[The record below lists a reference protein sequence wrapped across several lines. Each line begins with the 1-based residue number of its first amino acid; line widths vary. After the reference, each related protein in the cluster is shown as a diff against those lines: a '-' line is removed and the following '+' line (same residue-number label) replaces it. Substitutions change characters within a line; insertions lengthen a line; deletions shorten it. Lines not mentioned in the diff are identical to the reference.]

1 MYNEKIEQLIKAAL
15 ADGVLTEKEKQ
26 VLFKKAHELGID
38 LDEFEM
44 VLDAKLYEAQEAEK
58 QRRAKAAP
66 KSDKYADV
74 KKCPACGTIIPPNT
88 KVCPGCGMVF
98 SNEQNDIKEIAQLQ
112 DNYVKICKVKPVFP
126 TGPLYLSIYVLILL
140 LNILPWIYSF
150 VCHLGWLGLAI
161 PVTVITLIII
171 VGKFLFGDLIDED
184 KKKTKTFAVFNSQ
197 YDSFIGEHHKLLST
211 AQSFYAQD
219 KSVSQRID
227 EVDNKVQTTIAKN
240 AKTNKI
246 YMSLSYGILALTI
259 VLSLVFSFGWFSKTM
274 DRHSY
279 TRTLNLIEKAFEK
292 GKIENAEKYFH
303 EFVDDWD
310 MSHPRNYLAERMIQF
325 YIQLDNEERILYYV
339 RKYTR
344 WDYEFHHYVVGYY
357 ISKER
362 YQDAVDYSSYSVP
375 RIYGTLSSCIK
386 DLMRKHKKDDA
397 IKLIKTNS
405 YLFNSE
411 KSGSEYYKPTVIK
424 ELTALTKE

>member
-1 MYNEKIEQLIKAAL
+1 M
-15 ADGVLTEKEKQ
+15 
-26 VLFKKAHELGID
+26 
-38 LDEFEM
+38 
-44 VLDAKLYEAQEAEK
+44 
-58 QRRAKAAP
+58 
-66 KSDKYADV
+66 
-74 KKCPACGTIIPPNT
+74 
-88 KVCPGCGMVF
+88 
-98 SNEQNDIKEIAQLQ
+98 
-112 DNYVKICKVKPVFP
+112 
-126 TGPLYLSIYVLILL
+126 

-310 MSHPRNYLAERMIQF
+310 KSYPHSYLAEKMIQF
-325 YIQLDNEERILYYV
+325 YIQLDNEERILYYANYG
-339 RKYTR
+339 RAYGTELR
-344 WDYEFHHYVVGYY
+344 HYVVNYY

-375 RIYGTLSSCIK
+375 RIYDSLCSCIK

-405 YLFNSE
+405 YLFNSV

>member
-1 MYNEKIEQLIKAAL
+1 MYDERIEQLISAAL

-26 VLFKKAHELGID
+26 VLFKKAHAEGID
-38 LDEFEM
+38 LDEFEII
-44 VLDAKLYEAQEAEK
+44 LDAKLLEAQEAEK
-58 QRRAKAAP
+58 KKREKAAP

-74 KKCPACGTIIPPNT
+74 KKCPACGNIIPPNT

-112 DNYVKICKVKPVFP
+112 DNYVKICEVKPVFP

-171 VGKFLFGDLIDED
+171 VGKFIFGDSIDED
-184 KKKTKTFAVFNSQ
+184 KRKKKTFAVFNSQ

-219 KSVSQRID
+219 KSVAQRID
-227 EVDNKVQTTIAKN
+227 EVDNKVQTTIAQN
-240 AKTNKI
+240 AKTNKV
-246 YMSLSYGILALTI
+246 YMSLSYGTLALTI
-259 VLSLVFSFGWFSKTM
+259 ILSFVFSFGWFSKTM

-279 TRTLNLIEKAFEK
+279 IRTKSLIEKAFEK
-292 GKIENAEKYFH
+292 GKIVKAEKYFH
-303 EFVDDWD
+303 EFVEDWD
-310 MSHPRNYLAERMIQF
+310 MWNADYLLAKEMLKAFIA
-325 YIQLDNEERILYYV
+325 LDNEEKILYYAGKGSRDLYNV
-339 RKYTR
+339 VV
-344 WDYEFHHYVVGYY
+344 DYYV
-357 ISKER
+357 SKEK
-362 YQDAVDYSSYSVP
+362 YQESIDYSSSNVY
-375 RIYGTLSSCIK
+375 RTYGALNKCIK
-386 DLMRKHKKDDA
+386 DLMRKNKKDEA
-397 IKLIKTNS
+397 IKLLKANS

-411 KSGSEYYKPTVIK
+411 KSDSDYYRPKVVK

>member
-1 MYNEKIEQLIKAAL
+1 MYNEKIEQLINAAL

-44 VLDAKLYEAQEAEK
+44 VLDAKLYKAQEAEK
-58 QRRAKAAP
+58 ERRAKAAP

-74 KKCPACGTIIPPNT
+74 KKCPACGSIIPPNT

-184 KKKTKTFAVFNSQ
+184 KRKKKTFAVFNSQ

-219 KSVSQRID
+219 KSVAQRID
-227 EVDNKVQTTIAKN
+227 EVDNKVQTTIAQN
-240 AKTNKI
+240 AKTNKV
-246 YMSLSYGILALTI
+246 YMSLSYGTLALTI
-259 VLSLVFSFGWFSKTM
+259 ILSFVFSFGWFSKTM

-279 TRTLNLIEKAFEK
+279 IRTKSLIEKAFEN
-292 GKIENAEKYFH
+292 GKIVKAEKYFH

-310 MSHPRNYLAERMIQF
+310 VWRADLLLAEEMLKAFIA
-325 YIQLDNEERILYYV
+325 LDNEEKILYYAGKGNLYDLV
-339 RKYTR
+339 V
-344 WDYEFHHYVVGYY
+344 DYYV
-357 ISKER
+357 SKEK
-362 YQDAVDYSSYSVP
+362 YQESIDYSSSYVS
-375 RIYGTLSSCIK
+375 RTYESLNKCIK
-386 DLMRKHKKDDA
+386 DLMRKNKKDEA
-397 IKLIKTNS
+397 IKLLKANS

-411 KSGSEYYKPTVIK
+411 KSDSDYYKPKVVK